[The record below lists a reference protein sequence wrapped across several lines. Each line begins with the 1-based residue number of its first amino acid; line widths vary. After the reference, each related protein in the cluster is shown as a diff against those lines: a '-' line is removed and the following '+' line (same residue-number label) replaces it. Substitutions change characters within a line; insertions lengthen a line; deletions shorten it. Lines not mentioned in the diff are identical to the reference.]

1 VRLETA
7 HEEAIL
13 GVVRRYPATP
23 FNLNYA
29 DPDGQPLAFC
39 LRELLVQGGWSQLSA
54 ASPAPGFSRRGVIVW
69 TPPAQREIADALGA
83 ALGELF
89 AVTVVER
96 DDGGPVALTVG
107 VATWSTSRGL
117 LPR

>member
-1 VRLETA
+1 MRLEAA

-13 GVVRRYPATP
+13 AVARRFPATP

-29 DPDGQPLAFC
+29 DPDGQALAMC
-39 LRELLVQGGWSQLSA
+39 LRELLVRGGWSQLSA

-69 TPPAQREIADALGA
+69 TPPAERHIADALGA
-83 ALGELF
+83 ALRELF
-89 AVTVVER
+89 AVQVVER

-107 VATWSTSRGL
+107 IATWSTTRGL